1 MKKLVILVM
10 WTGMIGSWPAA
21 AGAAPFYWDS
31 NGAAEGAGS
40 APDGTWGVHLYWN
53 AASNGTGTTG
63 TWTNNHDAVFSAGT
77 DATGATIMISGTQAV
92 ASLTLEEG
100 VYSFSGTNAPLLR
113 INNNGTCTVAS
124 AAAGSR
130 FESSLPI
137 ELRGGSQLWT
147 NDGAFSIFGPVSNSA
162 ATRVRK
168 YGTARLTIG
177 NTFDFGNS
185 QLDIYSG
192 DVLITASGKVA
203 GYQTRLYGG
212 NLVLGN
218 DTGFSPGR
226 DVVYG
231 HTNSRILTA
240 DATARILP
248 ANISVQ
254 VIPTFESSGDITV
267 MGIVRREGTVD
278 RIWVNGPGTI
288 TLAGIVTNFNNFSK
302 YGGGTLVIDGL
313 ATVQYDSR
321 VYAGTLLVNGV
332 WKTLDRLDVGSTT
345 GGTLGGTGTIVGAVN
360 ILTGGT
366 LSPGSGSNAF
376 NRKLTVEG
384 NLRMANGATYLYTSG
399 DMVDVSSG
407 QLRLDNT
414 WTLQIAGPGFAIG
427 GSLTLFTYNTLY
439 TPAFL
444 SPAITVTNLGF
455 VPGTLAVSNDTA
467 NSRIVLHGLREVQR
481 GGTVLVIK

>member
-1 MKKLVILVM
+1 MV
-10 WTGMIGSWPAA
+10 
-21 AGAAPFYWDS
+21 
-31 NGAAEGAGS
+31 
-40 APDGTWGVHLYWN
+40 
-53 AASNGTGTTG
+53 
-63 TWTNNHDAVFSAGT
+63 
-77 DATGATIMISGTQAV
+77 SGTQAV

-137 ELRGGSQLWT
+137 ELRGGSQRWT
-147 NDGAFSIFGPVSNSA
+147 NDGGFSIFGPVSNSA
-162 ATRVRK
+162 VTQVRK

-203 GYQTRLYGG
+203 GTETRLYGG

-218 DTGFSPGR
+218 DTSFTSGR
-226 DVVYG
+226 DVIYG

-240 DATARILP
+240 DATARVLP
-248 ANISVQ
+248 ANITFW

-267 MGIVRREGTVD
+267 MGRVQKAGTVNQ
-278 RIWVNGPGTI
+278 IWVNGPGTI
-288 TLAGIVTNFNNFSK
+288 TFASLVTNFSNLSK
-302 YGGGTLVIDGL
+302 YGGGTLVIDCP
-313 ATVQYDSR
+313 ATVLYDSR
-321 VYAGTLLVNGV
+321 VYAGTLLVHGV
-332 WKTLDRLDVGSTT
+332 WKTLDRLDVGSPN

-366 LSPGSGSNAF
+366 LSPGNGSNPF
-376 NRKLTVEG
+376 NRKLTVSG

-414 WTLQIAGPGFAIG
+414 WALQVSGPGLASG
-427 GSLTLFTYNTLY
+427 GSLTLFSYNTLY
-439 TPAFL
+439 TPACL
-444 SPAITVTNLGF
+444 SPTITVTNLGF
-455 VPGTLAVSNDTA
+455 VPRTLTVSNDTA

-481 GGTVLVIK
+481 GGTVLIIK